1 MAAAL
6 GHLHRDP
13 ARPWTVASL
22 AATVGMSRS
31 ALAARFTALVGRAP
45 MEYLQHWRMQLAATA
60 LCEERRSIAE
70 IALDVGYESEVSFS
84 RAFKREMGMAP
95 GAYRRRHRE
104 FLTRQAVVESPIA
117 M

>member
-1 MAAAL
+1 
-6 GHLHRDP
+6 
-13 ARPWTVASL
+13 
-22 AATVGMSRS
+22 
-31 ALAARFTALVGRAP
+31 
-45 MEYLQHWRMQLAATA
+45 MEDLQHWRMQLAATA

-70 IALDVGYESEVSFS
+70 IAIDVGYESEVSLS

-104 FLTRQAVVESPIA
+104 FLARQAAVESPIA